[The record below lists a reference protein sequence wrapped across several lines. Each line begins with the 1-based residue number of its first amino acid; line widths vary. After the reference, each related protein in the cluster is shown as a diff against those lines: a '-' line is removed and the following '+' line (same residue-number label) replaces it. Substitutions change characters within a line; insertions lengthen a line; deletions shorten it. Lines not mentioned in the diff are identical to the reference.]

1 VSIAAKSPDESA
13 PQGAR
18 TADRC
23 PDDLIEMLEVGE
35 SDALPAWLV
44 RCLAGMFPRT
54 TQRVLRVHPGRAGRT
69 KRRDRYAV
77 FSMAAPVPILVETD
91 AMMVEAIASSR
102 RISIATVNGAD
113 RLLVSLAAAGE
124 VRYLVE
130 LEGAIDA
137 DEANA
142 LCGFASIASRY
153 YDRLVDAE
161 TDPLTRLG
169 NRRVFHARVDSGMRR
184 WITPGRLYFLAVIDI
199 DRFKRINDT
208 FGHLYG
214 DEILV
219 HFANLMRNT
228 FRAGDQAYR
237 FGGEEFVL
245 VYGADS
251 ERSGEQVLER
261 FRAAVE
267 SYAFP
272 GVGQVTVSIGFA
284 RMPDAATPSTTLI
297 ERADQALYYA
307 KENGRNR
314 VCGWDA
320 LQAAGKLPAKVAAN
334 KEVTLF

>member
-1 VSIAAKSPDESA
+1 
-13 PQGAR
+13 
-18 TADRC
+18 
-23 PDDLIEMLEVGE
+23 MLKVGE

-44 RCLAGMFPRT
+44 RCLAAMFPRT

-69 KRRDRYAV
+69 KRNDRYAA
-77 FSMAAPVPILVETD
+77 FSMDAPAPILVEID
-91 AMMVEAIASSR
+91 EMMVEAIASSR
-102 RISIATVNGAD
+102 RISVSTVDGAD
-113 RLLVSLAAAGE
+113 RLLVTLAAAGE
-124 VRYLVE
+124 VRYLIE
-130 LEGAIDA
+130 LAGVIDA
-137 DEANA
+137 DEAND
-142 LCGFASIASRY
+142 LCDFASIASGY

-169 NRRVFHARVDSGMRR
+169 NRRVFHSRVDAGMRR
-184 WITPGRLYFLAVIDI
+184 WITSGKDYFLAILDI

-219 HFANLMRNT
+219 HFANLLRRT

-237 FGGEEFVL
+237 FGGEEFVM
-245 VYGADS
+245 VYGANS
-251 ERSGEQVLER
+251 ERAGEQVLER

-267 SYAFP
+267 AYAFP
-272 GVGQVTVSIGFA
+272 GVGRVTISIGFA

-320 LQAAGKLPAKVAAN
+320 LYAEGKLPAKVEAN
-334 KEVTLF
+334 KDVTLF